1 MSEHDDLSMPPP
13 EEEAPRRAASA
24 RLEVRGGPGREA
36 MLREALDP
44 ANQSLRDALRL
55 SFRVLQL
62 VMVVLVVVFLFSG
75 LKTIEPGQI
84 GLRLQLG
91 QLEEE
96 ALEPGAHLALPF
108 PAGDVI
114 VLDGRGQSWDLEDAF
129 MPLAATRRGTDSA
142 TDAASVNDF
151 IRPGRDGAVLL
162 QGADIGHLRLR
173 GNWEVSEPARLL
185 RSVDPQESR
194 GSTGVDANRLVE
206 LLTERAVVHATAGR
220 TLEELLAFGDVEQQE
235 ISASVQRGLDNLGS
249 GLRVTSLEFPE
260 DPLPA
265 LAIRRE
271 IQALEQARVNAAR
284 DVEIAREDAE
294 AILIDVAGPQWA
306 SVNNAIS
313 AWQEADRFGGDVA
326 AKQMAA
332 DAALE
337 ADDVSGQVA
346 SSLQMAR
353 AYASLVEV
361 TLGQEARRHEG
372 LLPAWR
378 EQRGLVA
385 SRMWSEV
392 FANVMSTQDVE
403 VVQVPEFGDFQL
415 RLAGSDDVQEL
426 RRRMR
431 LNEREAAQMI
441 DGIDLDNPWLMG
453 ASMMQLQG
461 PGRQLQRDSSSLNNP
476 G

>member
-1 MSEHDDLSMPPP
+1 M
-13 EEEAPRRAASA
+13 
-24 RLEVRGGPGREA
+24 
-36 MLREALDP
+36 
-44 ANQSLRDALRL
+44 
-55 SFRVLQL
+55 
-62 VMVVLVVVFLFSG
+62 
-75 LKTIEPGQI
+75 
-84 GLRLQLG
+84 
-91 QLEEE
+91 
-96 ALEPGAHLALPF
+96 
-108 PAGDVI
+108 
-114 VLDGRGQSWDLEDAF
+114 
-129 MPLAATRRGTDSA
+129 
-142 TDAASVNDF
+142 
-151 IRPGRDGAVLL
+151 
-162 QGADIGHLRLR
+162 
-173 GNWEVSEPARLL
+173 
-185 RSVDPQESR
+185 
-194 GSTGVDANRLVE
+194 
-206 LLTERAVVHATAGR
+206 VHATAGR
-220 TLEELLAFGDVEQQE
+220 SLEELLAFGDVEQQE

-306 SVNNAIS
+306 TVNNAIS

>member
-1 MSEHDDLSMPPP
+1 MELTVG
-13 EEEAPRRAASA
+13 RAALTAACISKA
-24 RLEVRGGPGREA
+24 PFAALTYMVSIPVRETLSPFLKESVKKAKGMSSLNLMQEVVEKT
-36 MLREALDP
+36 
-44 ANQSLRDALRL
+44 S
-55 SFRVLQL
+55 
-62 VMVVLVVVFLFSG
+62 VV
-75 LKTIEPGQI
+75 
-84 GLRLQLG
+84 R
-91 QLEEE
+91 
-96 ALEPGAHLALPF
+96 
-108 PAGDVI
+108 
-114 VLDGRGQSWDLEDAF
+114 
-129 MPLAATRRGTDSA
+129 
-142 TDAASVNDF
+142 
-151 IRPGRDGAVLL
+151 
-162 QGADIGHLRLR
+162 
-173 GNWEVSEPARLL
+173 
-185 RSVDPQESR
+185 
-194 GSTGVDANRLVE
+194 RLVHE
-206 LLTERAVVHATAGR
+206 L
-220 TLEELLAFGDVEQQE
+220 Q
-235 ISASVQRGLDNLGS
+235 
-249 GLRVTSLEFPE
+249 PE

-306 SVNNAIS
+306 TVNNAIS
-313 AWQEADRFGGDVA
+313 AWQEADRFGGDVS

-332 DAALE
+332 DVALE